1 MKKIAHLALAAS
13 LTLVT
18 AGCIEFS
25 QKTTKPSNSL
35 SGFSGSWS
43 SGNII
48 PAASS
53 CTDFKW
59 TVSELTGTSASGSFS
74 ATCAG
79 NITFYGTA
87 SGTLTGSIVNW
98 KADATGSAPGL
109 PSCPISLTGTA
120 KLNNDT
126 IEVPYQGTT
135 CLGAVSGLEIL
146 KRK

>member
-1 MKKIAHLALAAS
+1 MKRIAY
-13 LTLVT
+13 LTLAVSLSIAS
-18 AGCIEFS
+18 AGCFEFT
-25 QKTTKPSNSL
+25 QKTTAPSNSL
-35 SGFSGSWS
+35 TALAGNWS

-59 TVSELTGTSASGSFS
+59 TVTEYTGTSASGSFN

-87 SGTLTGSIVNW
+87 NASLAGSIINW

-109 PSCPISLTGTA
+109 PSCPITLTGTA

-126 IEVPYQGTT
+126 IEVPYSGMT
-135 CLGAVSGLEIL
+135 CLGAVSGTEIL
-146 KRK
+146 KRR

>member
-1 MKKIAHLALAAS
+1 MKKIAYLTLAAS
-13 LTLVT
+13 LSIAS
-18 AGCIEFS
+18 AGCFEFT
-25 QKTTKPSNSL
+25 QKTTAQSNSL
-35 SGFSGSWS
+35 ASLAGSWS

-59 TVSELTGTSASGSFS
+59 TVTEYTGTTASGSFN

-87 SGTLTGSIVNW
+87 NASLSGSIINW
-98 KADATGSAPGL
+98 NANATGSAPGL
-109 PSCPISLTGTA
+109 PSCPITLAGTA

-126 IEVPYQGTT
+126 IEVPYSGNT
-135 CLGAVSGLEIL
+135 CLGAVSGTEIL
-146 KRK
+146 KRR

>member
-1 MKKIAHLALAAS
+1 MKKIAFAALAAS
-13 LTLVT
+13 LSIAT

-25 QKTTKPSNSL
+25 HKETAPSNSMAAFA
-35 SGFSGSWS
+35 GNWS

-53 CTDFKW
+53 CSDFKW
-59 TVSELTGTSASGSFS
+59 TVTEYTGTSAKGSFS
-74 ATCAG
+74 AACAG

-87 SGTLTGSIVNW
+87 SGTLSGSMVNW

-126 IEVPYQGTT
+126 IEVPYSGTT
-135 CLGAVSGLEIL
+135 CLGAVSGMEVL

>member
-1 MKKIAHLALAAS
+1 MKKIGY
-13 LTLVT
+13 LTLAVSLSLAT

-25 QKTTKPSNSL
+25 HKETAPSNGM
-35 SGFSGSWS
+35 SGFAGNWT

-59 TVSELTGTSASGSFS
+59 TVTEYTGTSASGSFS
-74 ATCAG
+74 ATCAS

-87 SGTLTGSIVNW
+87 SGTLSGSIVNW

-120 KLNNDT
+120 KLTNDT
-126 IEVPYQGTT
+126 IEVPYSGMT
-135 CLGAVSGLEIL
+135 CLGAVSGTEIL
-146 KRK
+146 KRR